1 MRAYLK
7 MLAPRLLA
15 MASPALLLGL
25 AACGNTP
32 TVTPDQTI
40 AAPNFPLGS
49 AAVTTERLVAD
60 NEPGSWLT
68 TGRNYGETRFSP
80 LDQINDKNVSQL
92 GLAWYADIDTER
104 GQESTPVVVDG
115 VMYLTTAWSML
126 KAYDIHTGALLWAY
140 DPKVDRAKGADA
152 CCDVVNRGVAAW
164 NGKIY
169 LGALDGRLRLVG
181 QQRQAG
187 LQ

>member
-7 MLAPRLLA
+7 SLAVA
-15 MASPALLLGL
+15 APALLLGITL
-25 AACGNTP
+25 AACGN
-32 TVTPDQTI
+32 
-40 AAPNFPLGS
+40 APAVSSEPVKTTTSAFPVGS

-80 LDQINDKNVSQL
+80 LDQINDKNVSEL

-126 KAYDIHTGALLWAY
+126 KAYDIKTGALLWAY

-169 LGALDGRLRLVG
+169 LGALDGLPAQPEV
-181 QQRQAG
+181 A
-187 LQ
+187 